1 MGIFSTGN
9 TAVDDAV
16 DESLSGIFGQLSA
29 RAVSLLPGGAVS
41 GQARPAVQ
49 GTAQAINPVI
59 PPGVRSGAAEFFRKP
74 IVIIGGIVAV
84 VVLVWVLVRGRK

>member
-1 MGIFSTGN
+1 MGIFSSGN

-59 PPGVRSGAAEFFRKP
+59 PPGVRSGVSEFLRKP
-74 IVIIGGIVAV
+74 IVIIGAV
-84 VVLVWVLVRGRK
+84 VVVGLLLWKLISGRK